1 MASVRLNLKKRV
13 VVTGIG
19 IVSPCGI
26 GVQPFWESVRDGRSG
41 IGWITSF
48 DASQLYCRIAG
59 EVHDFDATD
68 YMAPKEA
75 GLSGRFV
82 HFAVAAATLAARD
95 AGLDETKIDRTRYGT
110 VFGTSTAGNGN
121 IADEIHARYMQEGVK
136 HCGPTDCVQA
146 TPHASTAH
154 VFIALGMR
162 GPNASVATGCC
173 AGLEAIALG
182 RDILRRG
189 EADVIIAGASEAV
202 INECPMAL
210 LCKARVLT
218 HYNEHPEKASRPF
231 DATRDGL
238 TLSEGGGAVVLEN
251 AEHAIS
257 RSAHI
262 YGEVLGYGS
271 ATEGQ
276 HLVIPDPSGVELAR
290 AFRFALADSRLAPDD
305 MDYVCAHGI
314 GNPGYD
320 AADTRAIKMALG
332 ERAYNIPVSS
342 IKGTTGQPFAPSGAW
357 QAAAALMAMR
367 ESIVPPTINYHVP
380 DPECDLDYVPNQA
393 RVARIE
399 TAMLNSH
406 SFGGTHSAMILRKF
420 EERN

>member
-1 MASVRLNLKKRV
+1 MASARLNLKKRV

-19 IVSPCGI
+19 VVSPCGI

-59 EVHDFDATD
+59 EVHDFDPTD
-68 YMAPKEA
+68 YMDTKEA
-75 GLSGRFV
+75 GRSGRFV
-82 HFAVAAATLAARD
+82 HFAVASAMLAAQD
-95 AGLDETKIDRTRYGT
+95 AGLDEANIDRTRYGT

-121 IADEIHARYMQEGVK
+121 IADQNYKNYLDNGPKQ
-136 HCGPTDCVQA
+136 CGATDCVQV
-146 TPHASTAH
+146 TPHVSTAY
-154 VFIALGMR
+154 VFITLGMK

-173 AGLEAIALG
+173 ASLEAIALS

-189 EADVIIAGASEAV
+189 EADVMIAGASESV
-202 INECPMAL
+202 IYEYPMAM
-210 LCKARVLT
+210 LCKAHVLT
-218 HYNEHPEKASRPF
+218 HYNERPERASRPY

-238 TLSEGGGAVVLEN
+238 VVSEGGGAVVLET
-251 AEHAIS
+251 AYHAIS
-257 RSAHI
+257 RGANI

-271 ATEGQ
+271 ATEGK

-290 AFRFALADSRLAPDD
+290 AFSFALADSRLAPDD

-314 GNPGYD
+314 GNTGYD
-320 AADTRAIKMALG
+320 AADTRAIKMVLG

-342 IKGTTGQPFAPSGAW
+342 IKGTTGQPFAPGGAW
-357 QAAAALMAMR
+357 QAAATLMAMR
-367 ESIVPPTINYHVP
+367 ESIVPPTINYRVP

-406 SFGGTHSAMILRKF
+406 SLGGTHSALILRKF